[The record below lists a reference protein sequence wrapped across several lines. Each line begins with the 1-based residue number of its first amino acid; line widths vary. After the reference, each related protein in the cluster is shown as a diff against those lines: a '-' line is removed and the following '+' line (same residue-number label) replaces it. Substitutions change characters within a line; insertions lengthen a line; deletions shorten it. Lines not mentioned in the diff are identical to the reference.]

1 MGIEVLKNRQEDNR
15 EEYRKNAI
23 TVPMYKADR
32 ERIEKAAKHLGLTRS
47 GFIRMVTRKYIDEMG
62 VI

>member
-1 MGIEVLKNRQEDNR
+1 MGFEMLKNRQEDNR

-23 TVPMYKADR
+23 TVPMYREDR

-47 GFIRMVTRKYIDEMG
+47 GFMRMVARQYIDEMG
-62 VI
+62 VV